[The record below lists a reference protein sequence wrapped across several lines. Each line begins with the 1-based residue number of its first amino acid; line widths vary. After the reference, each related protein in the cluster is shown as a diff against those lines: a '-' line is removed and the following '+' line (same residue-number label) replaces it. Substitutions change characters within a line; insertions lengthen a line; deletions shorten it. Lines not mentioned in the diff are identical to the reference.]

1 VRVLCLS
8 FPYHVNHFNARQDSC
23 CVGDRF
29 EAQHGPDPALDST
42 VVLFNP
48 VIEVLALPDADRLQ
62 WPLRLVSKTALA
74 IAGNDCF
81 PVRLATV
88 NDDAI
93 CGKTGRMVL

>member
-1 VRVLCLS
+1 
-8 FPYHVNHFNARQDSC
+8 
-23 CVGDRF
+23 VGDRF
-29 EAQHGPDPALDST
+29 EAEHGPDPALDST

-48 VIEVLALPDADRLQ
+48 IIEVLALPDADRLQ
-62 WPLRLVSKTALA
+62 WSSRLVSKPALA

-93 CGKTGRMVL
+93 WSTMAFQRFADKAFGSRQVTVFA